1 MSKFTVDSFIVELG
15 FNENVIK
22 GLQRV
27 EKAALQSAQRIEKNL
42 NKGFRINTK
51 QLDSN
56 LTASLGQLERKFNKA
71 FDKIE
76 QRARNTKAFQFTTR
90 FNDTVNPPKQ
100 PRQPRISGNRAIT
113 AAHSVNMSKLG
124 DINPLMAKMF
134 KAQYYSLSGK
144 AGNIGSEKFNAELA
158 KLNQSLRET
167 LNKLRS
173 QTKATSINNTSDA
186 FNNLASNAIKLSG
199 AFYSVMGA
207 LNAYK
212 AIMNAGLKRDSAQR
226 AAKFVLGD
234 KASEAE
240 TFIRGLA
247 DRTGLNISEGLSSY
261 AKFAAGAQG
270 SMSQEQTQEL
280 FGNATAMSRLMGLS
294 NDELN
299 GILKAFEQMA
309 SKGKIQAEELRGQL
323 GDRMAGAFKLFA
335 EALGMTATELDKAMK
350 DGKILSSDTLPKV
363 AKQMG
368 LMIDKAGG
376 WAEVAK
382 STQTALGKLANNW
395 DDTLVRVFSGSQDE
409 LNGFLSSLSNLL
421 SEMGMSSS
429 IAGDAIGGLIDMLKA
444 GVDDIR
450 IFNNHLEGW
459 ILQTKKFYYS
469 LDDTKRKLL
478 DEVGDGFINFV
489 KGLAIALSAKTLFSA
504 TTGIMNLTRAIT
516 TLGTR
521 ANQVAGQVAT
531 GKGGGKLKGVAGGV
545 GSALAIGYADDGY
558 ETALALA
565 SMIPQIRGVTLG
577 LYALKKALD
586 FMNQEVVKN
595 ANMHPSGVGVG
606 SDFNPVYS
614 GDPNKPNMI
623 NEGWS
628 RIFSSMG
635 ELFNNATMNIARFNH
650 PELNNIK
657 QDSALTSADI
667 QGLRDEISALSKRI
681 QEPVKVSLGGEVAI
695 KPDETSFMTFSSN
708 IYDQYAEAT
717 LLSSS
722 FPEDD

>member
-1 MSKFTVDSFIVELG
+1 MAQFKVDDFLIELSFNSQKVL
-15 FNENVIK
+15 K
-22 GLQRV
+22 GL
-27 EKAALQSAQRIEKNL
+27 EKAEKQTMQVASRIEKRL
-42 NKGFRINTK
+42 
-51 QLDSN
+51 
-56 LTASLGQLERKFNKA
+56 NKA
-71 FDKIE
+71 FKVNPTPLNDSLKLMEKNVDKTVSKIE
-76 QRARNTKAFQFTTR
+76 QRLKNTRAFKIKTEVE
-90 FNDTVNPPKQ
+90 DTLKPLRQ

-113 AAHSVNMSKLG
+113 AAHSVNMSKLR
-124 DINPLMAKMF
+124 DFNPMLEKYF
-134 KAQYYSLSGK
+134 KSQYYSLSGK

-247 DRTGLNISEGLSSY
+247 DKTGLNISEGLSSY

-335 EALGMTATELDKAMK
+335 EALGMTTGQLDKAMK

-395 DDTLVRVFSGSQDE
+395 DDTMVKIFSGSQDE
-409 LNGFLSSLSNLL
+409 LNGFLSSMSSLL

-504 TTGIMNLTRAIT
+504 TAGIMNLTRAIT

-623 NEGWS
+623 NEGWN

-650 PELNNIK
+650 PELTNVK
-657 QDSALTSADI
+657 QEASLTSADI
-667 QGLRDEISALSKRI
+667 QSLRDEISALSKRI
-681 QEPVKVSLGGEVAI
+681 NEPVRVSLGGEVAI
-695 KPDETSFMTFSSN
+695 KPDETSFMTFNSSL
-708 IYDQYAEAT
+708 YDQYAEAT

>member
-15 FNENVIK
+15 FSENVIK

-56 LTASLGQLERKFNKA
+56 LTASLKSMEGKINKTFDRLEA
-71 FDKIE
+71 
-76 QRARNTKAFQFTTR
+76 RAKNTRVFKFTTR

-173 QTKATSINNTSDA
+173 QTKTTSISNTSDA
-186 FNNLASNAIKLSG
+186 FNSLASNAIKLSG

-247 DRTGLNISEGLSSY
+247 DKTGLNISEGLSSY

-335 EALGMTATELDKAMK
+335 EALGMTATELDAAMK
-350 DGKILSSDTLPKV
+350 NGKILSSDTLPKV

-395 DDTLVRVFSGSQDE
+395 DDTMVKIFSGSQDE
-409 LNGFLSSLSNLL
+409 LNGFLSSMSSLL

-504 TTGIMNLTRAIT
+504 ATGVMSLTRAIT

-531 GKGGGKLKGVAGGV
+531 GKLKGVAGGV

-628 RIFSSMG
+628 KIFNSMG

-667 QGLRDEISALSKRI
+667 QSLRDEISALSKRI

>member
-1 MSKFTVDSFIVELG
+1 MAQFKVDDFLIELG
-15 FNENVIK
+15 FSSQKVLK
-22 GLQRV
+22 GL
-27 EKAALQSAQRIEKNL
+27 EKAEKQTMQIASRIEKRL
-42 NKGFRINTK
+42 
-51 QLDSN
+51 
-56 LTASLGQLERKFNKA
+56 NKA
-71 FDKIE
+71 FRVNPTPLNDSLKVMERNVDKTVSKIE
-76 QRARNTKAFQFTTR
+76 QRLKNTRVFKIKTEIE
-90 FNDTVNPPKQ
+90 DTLKPLKQ

-247 DRTGLNISEGLSSY
+247 DKTGLNISEGLSSY

-335 EALGMTATELDKAMK
+335 EALGMTATELDAAMK
-350 DGKILSSDTLPKV
+350 NGKVLSADTLPKV

-395 DDTLVRVFSGSQDE
+395 DDTMVKIFSGSQDE

-450 IFNNHLEGW
+450 IFNNHIEGW
-459 ILQTKKFYYS
+459 ILQVKQLYYS

-504 TTGIMNLTRAIT
+504 TTGVMNLTRAIT

-614 GDPNKPNMI
+614 GDPNKPNVI

-650 PELNNIK
+650 PELITMK
-657 QDSALTSADI
+657 QDASLTSTDI
-667 QGLRDEISALSKRI
+667 QNLRDEISALSKRI

>member
-1 MSKFTVDSFIVELG
+1 MAQFKVDDFLIELG
-15 FNENVIK
+15 FSSQKVLK
-22 GLQRV
+22 GL
-27 EKAALQSAQRIEKNL
+27 EKAEKQTMQIASRIEKRL
-42 NKGFRINTK
+42 
-51 QLDSN
+51 
-56 LTASLGQLERKFNKA
+56 NKA
-71 FDKIE
+71 FKVNPTPLNDSLKLMEKNVDKTVSKIE
-76 QRARNTKAFQFTTR
+76 QRLKNTKVFKIKTEIE
-90 FNDTVNPPKQ
+90 DTLKPLRQ

-113 AAHSVNMSKLG
+113 AAHSVNMSKLKG
-124 DINPLMAKMF
+124 FDPILQKYIKSQF
-134 KAQYYSLSGK
+134 YGLSAK
-144 AGNIGSEKFNAELA
+144 AGSMDNSKFNEKLA
-158 KLNQSLRET
+158 QLNASVREAI
-167 LNKLRS
+167 
-173 QTKATSINNTSDA
+173 TKARGHTSTSVNNTSAA
-186 FNNLASNAIKLSG
+186 FNSLASNAIKLSG

-247 DRTGLNISEGLSSY
+247 DKTGLNISEGLSSY

-270 SMSQEQTQEL
+270 SMSQEQTQQL

-335 EALGMTATELDKAMK
+335 EALGMTTDQLDKAMK
-350 DGKILSSDTLPKV
+350 DGKVLSADVLPKV

-395 DDTLVRVFSGSQDE
+395 DDTMVKIFSGSQDE

-450 IFNNHLEGW
+450 IFNNHIEGW

-504 TTGIMNLTRAIT
+504 TTGVMNLTRAIT

-545 GSALAIGYADDGY
+545 G
-558 ETALALA
+558 
-565 SMIPQIRGVTLG
+565 
-577 LYALKKALD
+577 
-586 FMNQEVVKN
+586 
-595 ANMHPSGVGVG
+595 
-606 SDFNPVYS
+606 
-614 GDPNKPNMI
+614 
-623 NEGWS
+623 
-628 RIFSSMG
+628 
-635 ELFNNATMNIARFNH
+635 
-650 PELNNIK
+650 
-657 QDSALTSADI
+657 
-667 QGLRDEISALSKRI
+667 
-681 QEPVKVSLGGEVAI
+681 
-695 KPDETSFMTFSSN
+695 
-708 IYDQYAEAT
+708 
-717 LLSSS
+717 
-722 FPEDD
+722 

>member
-1 MSKFTVDSFIVELG
+1 MAQFKVDDFLIELSFNSQKVL
-15 FNENVIK
+15 K
-22 GLQRV
+22 GL
-27 EKAALQSAQRIEKNL
+27 EKAEKQTMQVASRIEKRL
-42 NKGFRINTK
+42 
-51 QLDSN
+51 
-56 LTASLGQLERKFNKA
+56 NKA
-71 FDKIE
+71 FKVNPTPLNDSLKLMEKNVDKTVSKIE
-76 QRARNTKAFQFTTR
+76 QRLKNTRVFKIKTEIE
-90 FNDTVNPPKQ
+90 DTLKPLRQ

-113 AAHSVNMSKLG
+113 AAYSANMSKLKG
-124 DINPLMAKMF
+124 FDPILQKYIRSQFYA
-134 KAQYYSLSGK
+134 LSGK
-144 AGNIGSEKFNAELA
+144 AGQMDNSKFNEKLA
-158 KLNQSLRET
+158 QLNASVREAIA
-167 LNKLRS
+167 
-173 QTKATSINNTSDA
+173 KARGHTSTSINNTSDA

-247 DRTGLNISEGLSSY
+247 DKTGLNISEGLSSY

-335 EALGMTATELDKAMK
+335 EALGMTATELDAAMK
-350 DGKILSSDTLPKV
+350 NGKVLSADTLPKV

-395 DDTLVRVFSGSQDE
+395 DDTMVKIFSGSQDE

-504 TTGIMNLTRAIT
+504 TTGVMNLTRAIT

-521 ANQVAGQVAT
+521 ANQVAGQVTT

-595 ANMHPSGVGVG
+595 ANMHPSGVG
-606 SDFNPVYS
+606 
-614 GDPNKPNMI
+614 
-623 NEGWS
+623 
-628 RIFSSMG
+628 
-635 ELFNNATMNIARFNH
+635 
-650 PELNNIK
+650 
-657 QDSALTSADI
+657 
-667 QGLRDEISALSKRI
+667 
-681 QEPVKVSLGGEVAI
+681 
-695 KPDETSFMTFSSN
+695 
-708 IYDQYAEAT
+708 
-717 LLSSS
+717 
-722 FPEDD
+722 

>member
-1 MSKFTVDSFIVELG
+1 MAQFKVDDFLIELSFNSQKVL
-15 FNENVIK
+15 K
-22 GLQRV
+22 GL
-27 EKAALQSAQRIEKNL
+27 EKAEKQTMQIASRIEKRL
-42 NKGFRINTK
+42 
-51 QLDSN
+51 
-56 LTASLGQLERKFNKA
+56 NKA
-71 FDKIE
+71 FKVNPTPLNDSLKVMERNVDKTVSKIE
-76 QRARNTKAFQFTTR
+76 QRLKNTKAFKIKTEIE
-90 FNDTVNPPKQ
+90 DTLKPLKQ

-134 KAQYYSLSGK
+134 KAQYYNLSGK

-247 DRTGLNISEGLSSY
+247 DKTGLNISEGLASY

-335 EALGMTATELDKAMK
+335 EALGMTTDQLDKAMK
-350 DGKILSSDTLPKV
+350 DGKVLSADTLPKV

-395 DDTLVRVFSGSQDE
+395 DDTMVKIFSGSQDE
-409 LNGFLSSLSNLL
+409 LNGFLSSLSSLL

-450 IFNNHLEGW
+450 IFNNHIEGW

-504 TTGIMNLTRAIT
+504 TAGIMNLTRAIT

-623 NEGWS
+623 NEGWG

-667 QGLRDEISALSKRI
+667 QSLRDEISALSKRI

>member
-1 MSKFTVDSFIVELG
+1 
-15 FNENVIK
+15 NVIK

-27 EKAALQSAQRIEKNL
+27 EKAALQSAQRIERNL
-42 NKGFRINTK
+42 NRAFKVDTK

-56 LTASLGQLERKFNKA
+56 LTSSLKSMEGKINKTFDRLEA
-71 FDKIE
+71 
-76 QRARNTKAFQFTTR
+76 RAKNTKAFRFTSQV
-90 FNDTVNPPKQ
+90 NDVINPPRQ
-100 PRQPRISGNRAIT
+100 SRPRRVTGDRAIT
-113 AAHSVNMSKLG
+113 AAYSANMSKLKG
-124 DINPLMAKMF
+124 FDPILQKYIKSQF
-134 KAQYYSLSGK
+134 YGLSAK
-144 AGNIGSEKFNAELA
+144 AGSMDNSKFNEKLA
-158 KLNQSLRET
+158 QLNASVREAIA
-167 LNKLRS
+167 
-173 QTKATSINNTSDA
+173 KAKGHTSTSISNTSDA

-247 DRTGLNISEGLSSY
+247 DKTGLNISEGLASY

-294 NDELN
+294 NDELK

-335 EALGMTATELDKAMK
+335 EALGMTAAELDKAMK

-395 DDTLVRVFSGSQDE
+395 DDTMVKIFSGSQDE
-409 LNGFLSSLSNLL
+409 LNGFLSSMSSLL

-429 IAGDAIGGLIDMLKA
+429 ITGDAIGGLIDMLKA

-459 ILQTKKFYYS
+459 ILQTKKFYYA

-504 TTGIMNLTRAIT
+504 TTGVMNLTRAIT

-595 ANMHPSGVGVG
+595 AN
-606 SDFNPVYS
+606 
-614 GDPNKPNMI
+614 
-623 NEGWS
+623 
-628 RIFSSMG
+628 
-635 ELFNNATMNIARFNH
+635 
-650 PELNNIK
+650 
-657 QDSALTSADI
+657 
-667 QGLRDEISALSKRI
+667 
-681 QEPVKVSLGGEVAI
+681 
-695 KPDETSFMTFSSN
+695 
-708 IYDQYAEAT
+708 
-717 LLSSS
+717 
-722 FPEDD
+722 

>member
-15 FNENVIK
+15 FSENVIK

-56 LTASLGQLERKFNKA
+56 LTASLKSMEGKINKTFDRLEA
-71 FDKIE
+71 
-76 QRARNTKAFQFTTR
+76 RAKNTRVFKFTTR

-173 QTKATSINNTSDA
+173 QTKATSISNTSDA

-247 DRTGLNISEGLSSY
+247 DKTGLNISEGLSSY

-395 DDTLVRVFSGSQDE
+395 DDTMVKIFSGSQDE

-459 ILQTKKFYYS
+459 ILQTKKAYYA

-504 TTGIMNLTRAIT
+504 TTGVMNLTRAIT

-623 NEGWS
+623 NEGWVS
-628 RIFSSMG
+628 IFSSMG

>member
-1 MSKFTVDSFIVELG
+1 MAQFKVDDFLIELSFNSQKVL
-15 FNENVIK
+15 K
-22 GLQRV
+22 GL
-27 EKAALQSAQRIEKNL
+27 EKAEKQTMQVASRIEKRL
-42 NKGFRINTK
+42 
-51 QLDSN
+51 
-56 LTASLGQLERKFNKA
+56 NKA
-71 FDKIE
+71 FKVNPTPLNDSLKLMEKNVDKTVSRIE
-76 QRARNTKAFQFTTR
+76 QRLKNTRAFKIKTEVE
-90 FNDTVNPPKQ
+90 DTLKPLRQ

-113 AAHSVNMSKLG
+113 AAHSVNMSKLR
-124 DINPLMAKMF
+124 DFNPMLEKYF
-134 KAQYYSLSGK
+134 KSQYYSLSGK

-247 DRTGLNISEGLSSY
+247 DKTGLNISEGLSSY

-335 EALGMTATELDKAMK
+335 EALGMTATELDAAMK
-350 DGKILSSDTLPKV
+350 NGKVLSADTLPKV

-382 STQTALGKLANNW
+382 STQTAVGKLANNW
-395 DDTLVRVFSGSQDE
+395 DDTMVKIFSGSQDE
-409 LNGFLSSLSNLL
+409 LNGFLSGLSDLL
-421 SEMGMSSS
+421 GEMGMSSS

-504 TTGIMNLTRAIT
+504 TTGVMNLTRAIT

-531 GKGGGKLKGVAGGV
+531 GKGGGKLKVSLGGV